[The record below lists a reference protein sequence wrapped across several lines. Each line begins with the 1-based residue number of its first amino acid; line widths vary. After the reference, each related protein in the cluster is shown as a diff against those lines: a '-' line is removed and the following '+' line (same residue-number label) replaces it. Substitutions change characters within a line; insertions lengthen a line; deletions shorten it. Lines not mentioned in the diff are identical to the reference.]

1 MRIRLGFGLIVAG
14 ASILAGCYEPP
25 PMRVE
30 GNLSVRGEELGNWE
44 LDPGICAGG
53 FYKGID
59 VSSADGERCVRFIDD
74 PELGPI
80 VVAFIPGT
88 LDGFVAAPEERP
100 RLFSAQFLKPT
111 RYVTGKQRTCL
122 TLSGRLGSGAGPVCA
137 PHERA
142 ALYRVT
148 AHDPGDGAARRSGP
162 M

>member
-14 ASILAGCYEPP
+14 AGILAGCYEPP
-25 PMRVE
+25 PMRIN

-59 VSSADGERCVRFIDD
+59 VSSGDGERCVRFIDD

-88 LDGFVAAPEERP
+88 LDGFVFSEDDCDTFYV
-100 RLFSAQFLKPT
+100 RLD
-111 RYVTGKQRTCL
+111 RTVDQQDRL
-122 TLSGRLGSGAGPVCA
+122 YNHGGEIELSCATEDGFIEGRV
-137 PHERA
+137 EF
-142 ALYRVT
+142 
-148 AHDPGDGAARRSGP
+148 DGCW
-162 M
+162 